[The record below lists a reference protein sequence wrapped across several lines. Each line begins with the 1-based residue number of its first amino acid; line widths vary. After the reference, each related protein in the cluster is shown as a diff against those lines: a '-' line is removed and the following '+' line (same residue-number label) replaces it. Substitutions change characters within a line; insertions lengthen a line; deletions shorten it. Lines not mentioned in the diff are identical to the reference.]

1 MNNNNNNFKMVLDK
15 YIGYQVDNAI
25 EQLKS
30 LYPNFEFVKTDEYSF
45 MTMEYVYNRIRVRHN
60 DQFIVT
66 SVTQG

>member
-30 LYPNFEFVKTDEYSF
+30 LYPNFEFVKTDEYSC